1 MNSDHDVNIHNKNYI
16 YLSSCLHFGSS
27 CQIIKILNRLLLV
40 GGYVLNNIL
49 HSLFSTL
56 QVFVAFP
63 QVGHKNLMERRI
75 AGLLLPHQILSN
87 SDEWFSSYWHQNC
100 AKRTTSDKISLGDNY
115 LINHCQVSVQVK
127 LTLTGSS
134 TATETVSNLSL
145 ICVAPQLLI
154 LKMETSQFLQRN
166 NKL

>member
-1 MNSDHDVNIHNKNYI
+1 MNSDDDVNIHNKNYI

-27 CQIIKILNRLLLV
+27 CWIVKIMNRPLLV

-63 QVGHKNLMERRI
+63 QVGHKNLMEIFFQCTREGRI
-75 AGLLLPHQILSN
+75 AGLLPHEILSN

-100 AKRTTSDKISLGDNY
+100 TKRTTSDKISLGDNY
-115 LINHCQVSVQVK
+115 LINHC
-127 LTLTGSS
+127 
-134 TATETVSNLSL
+134 
-145 ICVAPQLLI
+145 
-154 LKMETSQFLQRN
+154 
-166 NKL
+166 

>member
-27 CQIIKILNRLLLV
+27 CWIVKIMNRPLLV
-40 GGYVLNNIL
+40 GGYFLNNIL

-63 QVGHKNLMERRI
+63 QVGHKNLMEIFFQCTREGRI
-75 AGLLLPHQILSN
+75 AGLLPHQILSN
-87 SDEWFSSYWHQNC
+87 SNEWFSTYWHQNC

-115 LINHCQVSVQVK
+115 LINHC
-127 LTLTGSS
+127 
-134 TATETVSNLSL
+134 
-145 ICVAPQLLI
+145 
-154 LKMETSQFLQRN
+154 
-166 NKL
+166 